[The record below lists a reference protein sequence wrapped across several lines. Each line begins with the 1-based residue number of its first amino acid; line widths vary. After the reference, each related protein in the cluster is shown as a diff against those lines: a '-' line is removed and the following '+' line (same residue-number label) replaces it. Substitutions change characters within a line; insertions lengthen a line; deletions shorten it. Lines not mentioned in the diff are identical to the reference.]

1 MKAFLYKFSIF
12 TIFIALI
19 HFTLETLFTIKFG
32 QTIAGYL
39 PDLIA
44 VALLITAGYLTIK
57 DTSAIGILCGAWGF
71 AFCLHYRS
79 WAWRFDDVID
89 GIILSMKSTSGICN
103 IASGN
108 GTSIGNLAKLFIQLS
123 GKSSKIIHKS
133 ARKGEIIYSVANIDK
148 SNKELGFY
156 PKISLDVGL
165 NTL

>member
-12 TIFIALI
+12 TIFIALV

-57 DTSAIGILCGAWGF
+57 DSSAIGILCGAWGF

-79 WAWRFDDVID
+79 
-89 GIILSMKSTSGICN
+89 
-103 IASGN
+103 
-108 GTSIGNLAKLFIQLS
+108 
-123 GKSSKIIHKS
+123 
-133 ARKGEIIYSVANIDK
+133 
-148 SNKELGFY
+148 
-156 PKISLDVGL
+156 
-165 NTL
+165 

>member
-19 HFTLETLFTIKFG
+19 HFTFETLFTIKFG
-32 QTIAGYL
+32 QSIVGYL

-57 DTSAIGILCGAWGF
+57 DPSAIGILCGAWGF

-89 GIILSMKSTSGICN
+89 GAATQLVEITMYVLAFTMPISIISFIITLIFCLPKN
-103 IASGN
+103 RN
-108 GTSIGNLAKLFIQLS
+108 KLD
-123 GKSSKIIHKS
+123 G
-133 ARKGEIIYSVANIDK
+133 
-148 SNKELGFY
+148 
-156 PKISLDVGL
+156 
-165 NTL
+165 